1 MPLTPAQ
8 KTIAESAR
16 RFRVGVCGRRFGKS
30 HIAIR
35 ELARFAREP
44 NRLCLYIAPTY
55 RQAKQVIFDVLKK
68 KLQDINWLQSVNES
82 DLRLRLKNNSQ
93 ILLRSAEAGENIRGL
108 GADFAVLDECQ
119 DIEAKFYFEVI
130 RPVLADRQGHA
141 LLLGT
146 PKGKANF
153 LYDIYSQAQNLPDW
167 GRWQYRTIDGGIVS
181 ESEIASARGQ
191 MDVKSFS
198 QEFLADFITTGAK
211 IFYQFDRERSV
222 KTYDG
227 DTPMT
232 IFCGQDF
239 NYTPA
244 TVIFATRDKRGIHV
258 FDEIKLETSNTQ
270 DMADEMRR
278 RYPNSKLI
286 SYADPAGRQNK
297 SSAVGRTDFTI
308 LENAGIEV
316 RAPRHHTPVRDT
328 VNTVNSLLL
337 NADGVQKLFID
348 PRCKNLIE
356 SMDRWNYKENTHV
369 PDKADGWDHFCD
381 CVRYLCDG
389 LEPLR
394 KNLIPQAPVRWG
406 HKLGA

>member
-1 MPLTPAQ
+1 LPLTSAQ
-8 KTIAESAR
+8 KTIAESEA

-30 HIAIR
+30 HIAMR
-35 ELARFAREP
+35 ELARFARLP

-55 RQAKQVIFDVLKK
+55 RQAKQVIFDPLKK
-68 KLQDINWLQSVNES
+68 RLQDINWLQSVNES
-82 DLRLRLKNNSQ
+82 ELRLRLTNNSQ

-119 DIEAKFYFEVI
+119 DIDGKFFFEVV
-130 RPVLADRQGHA
+130 RPLLADRKGHA

-153 LYDIYSQAQNLPDW
+153 LYDVYSQAQHTEGW

-181 ESEIASARGQ
+181 EDEIASAREQ
-191 MDVKSFS
+191 MDERSFS
-198 QEFLADFITTGAK
+198 QEFLADFITTGTK
-211 IFYQFDRERSV
+211 IFHQFDRDRSV
-222 KTYDG
+222 RKFDK
-227 DTPMT
+227 DIPRV

-239 NYTPA
+239 NFTPA
-244 TVIFATRDKRGIHV
+244 TCVFADRTQQGIHI
-258 FDEIKLETSNTQ
+258 FDELKMDTSNTQ
-270 DMADEMRR
+270 EMADEMKR
-278 RYPNSKLI
+278 RYPNSRII
-286 SYADPAGRQNK
+286 SYADPSGRQNK
-297 SSAVGRTDFTI
+297 SSAVGKTDFTI

-316 RAPRHHTPVRDT
+316 RAPRTHTAVKDT
-328 VNTVNSLLL
+328 INTVNSLLL
-337 NADGVQKLFID
+337 NADGIQKLFVD

-356 SMDRWNYKENTHV
+356 SMDRWSYKESTHV
-369 PDKADGWDHFCD
+369 PDKNSGWDHFSD

-394 KNLIPQAPVRWG
+394 KNILPQTPARWG